1 MNTAAIQMNQVTFCY
16 SNGAVLRNVDL
27 CVQKGEM
34 VGLIGPNGA
43 GKTTLIRLLSGILDA
58 GQGDVQ
64 LDGTDTRRLKRS
76 AIAREVAVVP
86 QQLDVPFAYKVEQ
99 VVALG
104 RTPFMKPWS
113 DFSQKD
119 RDVVLRTMHAVG
131 IGSLATRCFTDLSGG
146 ERQKVVLAMALA
158 QETGLLLLDEPT
170 AHLDIN
176 HQVEILE
183 LLTAINQRR
192 GLTILAA
199 MHDLNLASAYFQ
211 RLVLLKSGAIM
222 ADGSPD
228 RVLTASTIEA
238 AYSVPVH
245 VQAHPL
251 TGVPQV
257 VVLPAGNGHN

>member
-1 MNTAAIQMNQVTFCY
+1 MNTTAIRMNQVTFSY

-58 GQGDVQ
+58 RQGDIQ
-64 LDGTDTRRLKRS
+64 LDGIDTRRLKRR

-86 QQLDVPFAYKVEQ
+86 QQFDVPFAYKVED
-99 VVALG
+99 VVMLG
-104 RTPFMKPWS
+104 RTPFMKPWR
-113 DFSQKD
+113 DFSERDK
-119 RDVVLRTMHAVG
+119 DVVLQTMDAVG
-131 IGSLATRCFTDLSGG
+131 IGCLSARCFSDLSGG
-146 ERQKVVLAMALA
+146 EQQKVVLAMALA

-170 AHLDIN
+170 AHLDIS

-183 LLTAINQRR
+183 LLTGINRKK

-199 MHDLNLASAYFQ
+199 MHDLNLASAYFR
-211 RLVLLKSGAIM
+211 RLVLLKDGAVV
-222 ADGSPD
+222 ADGSPE
-228 RVLTASTIEA
+228 RVLTSAVIGS
-238 AYSVPVH
+238 AYSIPVH
-245 VQAHPL
+245 IQPHPL

-257 VVLPAGNGHN
+257 LVLPPGNGHN

>member
-1 MNTAAIQMNQVTFCY
+1 VNTNAIEMNQVTFSY

-43 GKTTLIRLLSGILDA
+43 GKTTLIRLISGIL
-58 GQGDVQ
+58 GTRQGDIQ
-64 LDGTDTRRLKRS
+64 LDGMDTRGLKRR

-86 QQLDVPFAYKVEQ
+86 QQFDVPSGYKVEE
-99 VVALG
+99 VVMLG
-104 RTPFMKPWS
+104 RTPFMKPWR
-113 DFSQKD
+113 DFSGRD
-119 RDVVLRTMHAVG
+119 RDVVLDTMNAVG
-131 IGSLATRCFTDLSGG
+131 IGRLAARCFTELSGG

-170 AHLDIN
+170 AHLDIS

-183 LLTAINQRR
+183 LLTDINRR
-192 GLTILAA
+192 KGLTILAA

-211 RLVLLKSGAIM
+211 RLVLLKGGAVV
-222 ADGSPD
+222 ADGSPQ
-228 RVLTASTIEA
+228 RVLTTAMIGS
-238 AYSVPVH
+238 AYSIPVH
-245 VQAHPL
+245 IQPHPL

-257 VVLPAGNGHN
+257 LVLPPGNGHN